1 MTLKSTA
8 KLENLSRNLADNNT
22 LAEEAAK
29 KLDSNVSFDVFN
41 KKGEKVKWILYAK
54 KGKKVELTKFGNS
67 DSQSAE
73 ESDIKIRISD
83 LNLIKLIRGKQ
94 SAQRLFMAGK
104 LKIKGNV
111 LKAAY
116 IEKLLK
122 YAGQEKAKLW
132 ICAAGTIF
140 SPIFF

>member
-1 MTLKSTA
+1 MTLKSTT
-8 KLENLSRNLADNNT
+8 KLENLSRNLADNST

-122 YAGQEKAKLW
+122 YAGQEKAKL
-132 ICAAGTIF
+132 
-140 SPIFF
+140 

>member
-54 KGKKVELTKFGNS
+54 KGKKVELTKLGNS

-73 ESDIKIRISD
+73 ESDIRIRVSD

-122 YAGQEKAKLW
+122 YAGQEKAKL
-132 ICAAGTIF
+132 
-140 SPIFF
+140 

>member
-41 KKGEKVKWILYAK
+41 KKGEKVKWILHAK
-54 KGKKVELTKFGNS
+54 KGKKVELTKLGNS

-73 ESDIKIRISD
+73 ESDIRIRISD

-122 YAGQEKAKLW
+122 YAGQEKAKL
-132 ICAAGTIF
+132 
-140 SPIFF
+140 

>member
-54 KGKKVELTKFGNS
+54 KGKKVELTKLGNS

-73 ESDIKIRISD
+73 ESDIRIRISD

-122 YAGQEKAKLW
+122 YAGQEKAKL
-132 ICAAGTIF
+132 
-140 SPIFF
+140 